1 MDAIASLFSFIT
13 TPVSWV
19 IVQFHKVYGALF
31 GDDTGWGSGACRSC
45 PWWSLIGICLIPL
58 FVKQIKSTRAMQAL
72 QPEMKEIQER
82 YKNDKQRQ
90 SEEMMK
96 LYKET
101 GTNPLSSCLP
111 ILAQSPFFFALYH
124 VLNGIATGDTI
135 GVINESLLA
144 SARKAHIFGAP
155 LAAKFKDGSATVE
168 ALGATVTD
176 VRVVTAVMIILMSA
190 SQFYTQ
196 RQLMTKN
203 VDTTVKT
210 PFMQQQKMLMYVF
223 RVMFAVFGIDFPV
236 GVLVYWLT
244 TNVWTMGQQMY
255 VIHNNPTPGSKAQA
269 AYLERLTK
277 HVLNHGKARKRS
289 EHIIKAIVA
298 KGRDRNEFERKFIN
312 GLNKAGLAAQ
322 ADGTV
327 VQSESQVAVQTEDG
341 SPASAAASSKRQQPK
356 RQSNSQRQSGA
367 AASGTK
373 AAGEDQSS
381 TPTSLSK
388 SEEPRTQRP
397 RTPSRPLRP
406 RSSPVPVTA
415 ARPSPDSARVRSGP
429 SPRPRSNEGVHPVT
443 EGTTSAAAEGADTL
457 TRLEQEGEIAADYL
471 EGLLDI
477 ADLDGDI
484 DMDVEADRAA
494 VSIISDAGGRDLQKL
509 VGRDGEVLEALP
521 GAHPPGRAPGDR
533 GPQPSDAGHHRSPG
547 KDLPELSELGAKAAA
562 EVKNTGESV
571 KLKPMTPFERKVV
584 HDAVKAAGLRSESE
598 GEEPQRFVV
607 VLPA

>member
-1 MDAIASLFSFIT
+1 MDTIASLFSFIT

-19 IVQFHKVYGALF
+19 IVQFHSVYGKIF
-31 GDDTGWGSGACRSC
+31 GPDTGWAWGLSIV
-45 PWWSLIGICLIPL
+45 SLVILIRICLIPL
-58 FVKQIKSTRAMQAL
+58 FVKQIKATRAMQTL
-72 QPEMKEIQER
+72 QPEMKKIQER

-124 VLNGIATGDTI
+124 VLNGIATGSTI

-155 LAAKFKDGSATVE
+155 LAAKFTDSAAKVE
-168 ALGATVTD
+168 SLGATLTD
-176 VRVVTAVMIILMSA
+176 VRVVTAIMIVMMSA

-223 RVMFAVFGIDFPV
+223 PVMFAVFGINFPV

-269 AYLERLTK
+269 AYLDRLTK
-277 HVLNHGKARKRS
+277 HVTQHGKIRRRS
-289 EHIIKAIVA
+289 EKTIVKAIVA

-327 VQSESQVAVQTEDG
+327 VKSDAVVATQTEDG
-341 SPASAAASSKRQQPK
+341 TPATGTAAPKRQQPK
-356 RQSNSQRQSGA
+356 RQTKAQRQSGPTKPGD
-367 AASGTK
+367 SGPT
-373 AAGEDQSS
+373 
-381 TPTSLSK
+381 TSLSK
-388 SEEPRTQRP
+388 SDEPEDAKPEDAKPASAAKKAASQPGSGTRSKAQSGQRKGQQRP
-397 RTPSRPLRP
+397 KSPS
-406 RSSPVPVTA
+406 
-415 ARPSPDSARVRSGP
+415 
-429 SPRPRSNEGVHPVT
+429 
-443 EGTTSAAAEGADTL
+443 
-457 TRLEQEGEIAADYL
+457 
-471 EGLLDI
+471 
-477 ADLDGDI
+477 
-484 DMDVEADRAA
+484 
-494 VSIISDAGGRDLQKL
+494 K
-509 VGRDGEVLEALP
+509 
-521 GAHPPGRAPGDR
+521 
-533 GPQPSDAGHHRSPG
+533 
-547 KDLPELSELGAKAAA
+547 K
-562 EVKNTGESV
+562 
-571 KLKPMTPFERKVV
+571 
-584 HDAVKAAGLRSESE
+584 
-598 GEEPQRFVV
+598 
-607 VLPA
+607 